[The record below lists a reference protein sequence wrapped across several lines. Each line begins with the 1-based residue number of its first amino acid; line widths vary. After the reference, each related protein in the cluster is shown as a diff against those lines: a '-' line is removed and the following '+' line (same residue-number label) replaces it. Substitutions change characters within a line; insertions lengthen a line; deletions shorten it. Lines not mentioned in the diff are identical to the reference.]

1 MYKNY
6 RILVWC
12 VRFLWELYHGM
23 NPATNQKSEHNQ
35 SHPNAQAKPALDKSI
50 RTSTIFASKT
60 ASIAFLDL
68 QGANGRKFHLP
79 ESVMRNILLPDYS
92 NRNQHGMQESNNL
105 LRRIHL
111 QKVMIEPGTKNSF
124 PFPIGIHISGIRGTE
139 YTTSGECFTYILPGR
154 HTVHT
159 PKCIFES
166 HGDEELMS
174 TWEEDFAKWNNDNL
188 ETLCAMIVPESDIV
202 MVHLQHPVVQLLDK
216 KSEMFGTQPPSSQ
229 PTTTPNWRQVQG
241 STFHTACSWLRENI
255 LAKSSKTFDLSQ
267 MTIHFGKTDKT
278 DFKEIPASCFTEM
291 EFTGDEDVETLN
303 QKKSKYSNILMQKP
317 YILDIKLSLE
327 YRFTAQEM
335 SP

>member
-1 MYKNY
+1 VCKLTNEMTQNLATAH
-6 RILVWC
+6 RN
-12 VRFLWELYHGM
+12 E
-23 NPATNQKSEHNQ
+23 NPPTMQGGE
-35 SHPNAQAKPALDKSI
+35 PQAALDKSI
-50 RTSTIFASKT
+50 RTSSIFASKT
-60 ASIAFLDL
+60 ASIAFLEL
-68 QGANGRKFHLP
+68 QGVNGRKFHMP
-79 ESVMRNILLPDYS
+79 ESVMRNILLPEYS
-92 NRNQHGMQESNNL
+92 SRNQHAIQESNNL

-111 QKVMIEPGTKNSF
+111 QRVVIEPGTTNTF
-124 PFPIGIHISGIRGTE
+124 PFPLGIHISGIRGTE

-154 HTVHT
+154 HSVQT

-216 KSEMFGTQPPSSQ
+216 KSEEFGTLPPSSQ

-241 STFHTACSWLRENI
+241 SVFHTACSWLRENI

-278 DFKEIPASCFTEM
+278 NFNEIPASCFTEM
-291 EFTGDEDVETLN
+291 EFVGDEDIESLN
-303 QKKSKYSNILMQKP
+303 QKKSKYANIIMQKP
-317 YILDIKLSLE
+317 YVLDIKISLE

-335 SP
+335 GT